1 MEEAKSTQPEP
12 GAELKEA
19 IEATSDF
26 VMPEKGGK
34 IKGTIISISD
44 SAVLVDCGSKSEAI
58 LDPREL
64 DGQAIGDEIEG
75 VVSETEPSLK
85 ISIKMVSSKDNLEDF
100 KNAFQNEIPVNGKIT
115 REIKGGFDV
124 EIAGKR
130 AFLPLRHL
138 DVNFVQDTSPYI
150 GESYDFK
157 IIELHPENN
166 KFVVS
171 RAELLKKSKE
181 ESAQKAWEQIEVGAK
196 LSGTVSSIQDF
207 GAFVDL
213 GGVDGLV
220 HISELSQGYINHPSE
235 MLQLGQQVQVKVIK
249 ADRDKNR
256 ISLSM
261 KELAPDP
268 WENVEA
274 KYASG
279 NDFSGMVVRKADF
292 GIFIELEPGIDG
304 LLHLSQLEPGTE
316 MNDPKYDIGQKLAG
330 WIRNVDLDNK
340 RVSLTLREAATKNIW
355 DELPDKYALDNIVDG
370 KVEEVTKFGVF
381 VQLEPGLTGLMPLS
395 ELRKLGFR
403 TPEETFPAHTEMQV
417 RITSLDSGRKR
428 ISLLPEGIEPTDA
441 PEPDFEADKP
451 KAKRQRG
458 DNRQHHQQHQSND
471 KNGSVTPFGAILA
484 AALKDKDDE

>member
-26 VMPEKGGK
+26 VMPEKGEK

-235 MLQLGQQVQVKVIK
+235 MLQLGQQGRPPARLVDGF
-249 ADRDKNR
+249 ADMAVEVAIGALGLAEGPMDVECQFGRGG
-256 ISLSM
+256 ISLG
-261 KELAPDP
+261 LA
-268 WENVEA
+268 
-274 KYASG
+274 SHRG
-279 NDFSGMVVRKADF
+279 
-292 GIFIELEPGIDG
+292 
-304 LLHLSQLEPGTE
+304 
-316 MNDPKYDIGQKLAG
+316 
-330 WIRNVDLDNK
+330 VDLGGHTGASK
-340 RVSLTLREAATKNIW
+340 QAATSLAKARARWLMACLAAGSIS
-355 DELPDKYALDNIVDG
+355 P
-370 KVEEVTKFGVF
+370 KVRSW
-381 VQLEPGLTGLMPLS
+381 P
-395 ELRKLGFR
+395 
-403 TPEETFPAHTEMQV
+403 
-417 RITSLDSGRKR
+417 SGR
-428 ISLLPEGIEPTDA
+428 
-441 PEPDFEADKP
+441 
-451 KAKRQRG
+451 
-458 DNRQHHQQHQSND
+458 NM
-471 KNGSVTPFGAILA
+471 GS
-484 AALKDKDDE
+484 